1 MKNQAYRMTMLF
13 DFFGDMLTERQKEVY
28 DLYYN
33 EDLSLSEISENL
45 GISRQGVRDLIV
57 RSERSLTELEDK
69 TGIIKR
75 FEAMRVHAEKLEQ
88 VANWAE
94 TISLSDGAEMAEY
107 ARAAAAA
114 LKE

>member
-57 RSERSLTELEDK
+57 RSERSLSELEEK

-88 VANWAE
+88 VASWVEKTGLDESGEVAE
-94 TISLSDGAEMAEY
+94 W

>member
-1 MKNQAYRMTMLF
+1 MKNQAYRMTMLY
-13 DFFGDMLTERQKEVY
+13 DFFGEMLTERQREVY

-57 RSERSLTELEDK
+57 RSEKTLNELEDK

-75 FEAMRVHAEKLEQ
+75 FEEMRKYADRLEQ
-88 VANWAE
+88 AAQWIEKSSLNGAAE
-94 TISLSDGAEMAEY
+94 T
-107 ARAAAAA
+107 AATVREAAKA
-114 LKE
+114 LGE